1 MRLFLMF
8 VTAVCVLFLVKL
20 RWPKEKSIQFNIVY
34 NLIQLGLKGLNRK
47 KKFLTTA
54 VCRDMCSDIMDYR
67 WTTV

>member
-20 RWPKEKSIQFNIVY
+20 TWPKEKSIQFNIIY
-34 NLIQLGLKGLNRK
+34 NLIQLGLKGLNK
-47 KKFLTTA
+47 KKNFLTTA
-54 VCRDMCSDIMDYR
+54 VCHSDIMDYHR